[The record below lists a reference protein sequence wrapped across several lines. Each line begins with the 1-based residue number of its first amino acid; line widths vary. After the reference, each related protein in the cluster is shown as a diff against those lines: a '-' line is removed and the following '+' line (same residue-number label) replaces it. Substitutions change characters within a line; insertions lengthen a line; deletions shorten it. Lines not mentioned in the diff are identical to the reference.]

1 MSHAAHL
8 EPVSASEPP
17 ELHDDEA
24 APPKRAP
31 DGRAL
36 RDAIEERDERLGTAQ
51 ALLAA
56 SGKQA
61 LLVVLQGRDTAG
73 KDGTIRN
80 VFSACNPQG
89 CRVTAF
95 AAPSALELSHDYL
108 WRVHAA
114 APPRGYIGIFNRSHY
129 EDVLAAR
136 VRGLVPEEVW
146 SRRYRHIAEFERML
160 VDEGTVVLKFFLHV
174 SRAEQAKRL
183 RKRLEKPEKNWKF
196 DAKDLEDRLRWNAY
210 TLAYRD
216 AFRATSTEWAPWY
229 VEPADDKKVRNYF
242 VADTIVRALE
252 GMDPRP
258 PALPPEKL
266 EALRNTLDAQLAAEG
281 EEP

>member
-1 MSHAAHL
+1 MHL
-8 EPVSASEPP
+8 DPVVASEPP
-17 ELHDDEA
+17 ELHDAEA
-24 APPKRAP
+24 APPDKAP
-31 DGRAL
+31 SGRAL
-36 RDAIEERDERLGTAQ
+36 RSAIEELNERLGAAQ
-51 ALLAA
+51 EMLAA
-56 SGKQA
+56 SGRHA

-95 AAPSALELSHDYL
+95 AAPSTLELSHDYL

-114 APPRGYIGIFNRSHY
+114 APPRGFIGIFNRSHY

-136 VRGLVPEEVW
+136 VRGLVPESVW
-146 SRRYRHIAEFERML
+146 SRRYRHIAEFERVL
-160 VDEGTVVLKFFLHV
+160 VEEGTVVLKFFLHV
-174 SRAEQAKRL
+174 SKAEQARRL

-216 AFRATSTEWAPWY
+216 AFRATSTEWAPWH
-229 VEPADDKKVRNYF
+229 VVPADDKKVRNYF
-242 VADTIVRALE
+242 VAGTIVRALE
-252 GMDPRP
+252 SLDLRP

-266 EALRNTLDAQLAAEG
+266 EALRTTLEAQLGAEQ
-281 EEP
+281 EER

>member
-1 MSHAAHL
+1 MHL
-8 EPVSASEPP
+8 DPVVASDPP
-17 ELHDDEA
+17 ELHDAEA
-24 APPKRAP
+24 APPEGAP
-31 DGRAL
+31 SGRAL
-36 RDAIEERDERLGTAQ
+36 RAAVEELNERLGAAQ
-51 ALLAA
+51 GTLAA
-56 SGKQA
+56 SGKHA

-95 AAPSALELSHDYL
+95 AAPSTLELSHDYL

-114 APPRGYIGIFNRSHY
+114 APPRGFIGIFNRSHY

-136 VRGLVPEEVW
+136 VRGLVPESVW

-160 VDEGTVVLKFFLHV
+160 VEEGTVVLKFFLHV
-174 SRAEQAKRL
+174 SKDEQARRL

-216 AFRATSTEWAPWY
+216 AFRATSTAWAPWY
-229 VEPADDKKVRNYF
+229 VVPGDDKKARNYF

-252 GMDPRP
+252 SLDLRP
-258 PALPPEKL
+258 PELPPEKL
-266 EALRNTLDAQLAAEG
+266 EALRTTLEAQLGAEEG
-281 EEP
+281 EA

>member
-1 MSHAAHL
+1 MHLDPIAA
-8 EPVSASEPP
+8 AEPP
-17 ELHDDEA
+17 ALLDEEA
-24 APPKRAP
+24 APPPKAP
-31 DGRAL
+31 TGRAL
-36 RDAIEERDERLGTAQ
+36 KEAIAGLNERLGVAQ
-51 ALLAA
+51 ELLAA
-56 SGKQA
+56 SGRRA

-114 APPRGYIGIFNRSHY
+114 APPRGFIGIFNRSHY

-136 VRGLVPEEVW
+136 VRGIAPEAVW
-146 SRRYRHIAEFERML
+146 SRRFRHIAEFERML
-160 VDEGTVVLKFFLHV
+160 VDEGTAVLKFFLHV
-174 SRAEQAKRL
+174 SKAEQARRL

-210 TLAYRD
+210 TLAYQD
-216 AFRATSTEWAPWY
+216 AFRATSTAWAPWY
-229 VEPADDKKVRNYF
+229 VVPADDKKTRNYF
-242 VADTIVRALE
+242 VADVIVRALE
-252 GMDPRP
+252 GMDLRP
-258 PALPPEKL
+258 PELPPEKL
-266 EALRNTLDAQLAAEG
+266 DALRTTLEAQLSAESEG
-281 EEP
+281 S

>member
-1 MSHAAHL
+1 MPL
-8 EPVSASEPP
+8 EPIVAAEPP
-17 ELHDDEA
+17 ELLDDEA
-24 APPKRAP
+24 APPPKAP
-31 DGRAL
+31 TGRAL
-36 RDAIEERDERLGTAQ
+36 REAIGGLNERLGVAQ
-51 ALLAA
+51 ELLAA
-56 SGKQA
+56 SGRRA

-95 AAPSALELSHDYL
+95 AAPSALELSHDFL

-114 APPRGYIGIFNRSHY
+114 APPRGLIGIFNRSHY

-136 VRGLVPEEVW
+136 VRGLVPEAVW
-146 SRRYRHIAEFERML
+146 SRRFRHIAEFERML

-174 SRAEQAKRL
+174 SKAEQARRL

-210 TLAYRD
+210 TVAYRD
-216 AFRATSTEWAPWY
+216 AFRATSTAWAPWY
-229 VEPADDKKVRNYF
+229 VVPADDKKVRNYL

-252 GMDPRP
+252 EMDLRP
-258 PALPPEKL
+258 PELPAEKL
-266 EALRNTLDAQLAAEG
+266 ESLRTTLEAQLDAEESG
-281 EEP
+281 E

>member
-1 MSHAAHL
+1 MQLDPIAA
-8 EPVSASEPP
+8 AEPP
-17 ELHDDEA
+17 ELLDEEA
-24 APPKRAP
+24 APPPKAP
-31 DGRAL
+31 TGRAL
-36 RDAIEERDERLGTAQ
+36 KEAIEGLNERLGAAQ
-51 ALLAA
+51 ELLAA
-56 SGKQA
+56 SGKRA

-114 APPRGYIGIFNRSHY
+114 APPRGFIGIFNRSHY

-136 VRGLVPEEVW
+136 VRGIVPESVW
-146 SRRYRHIAEFERML
+146 SRRFRHIAEFERML

-174 SRAEQAKRL
+174 SKAEQARRL

-216 AFRATSTEWAPWY
+216 AFRATSTAWAPWY
-229 VEPADDKKVRNYF
+229 VVPADDKKVRNYF
-242 VADTIVRALE
+242 VADVIVRALE
-252 GMDPRP
+252 GMDLRP
-258 PALPPEKL
+258 PELPPEKL
-266 EALRNTLDAQLAAEG
+266 DALRTTLEAQLSAEG
-281 EEP
+281 DEG

>member
-1 MSHAAHL
+1 MHLDPVAA
-8 EPVSASEPP
+8 AEPP

-24 APPKRAP
+24 APPEKAP
-31 DGRAL
+31 RGRAL
-36 RDAIEERDERLGTAQ
+36 RAAIEELNERLGAAQ
-51 ALLAA
+51 AMLAA

-95 AAPSALELSHDYL
+95 AAPSARELSHDYL

-136 VRGLVPEEVW
+136 VRGLVPESVW
-146 SRRYRHIAEFERML
+146 SHRYRHIAEFERML
-160 VDEGTVVLKFFLHV
+160 VDEGTVVLKFFLHI
-174 SRAEQAKRL
+174 SRGEQARRL

-196 DAKDLEDRLRWNAY
+196 DQKDLEDRLRWNAY

-216 AFRATSTEWAPWY
+216 AFRATSTAWAPWY
-229 VEPADDKKVRNYF
+229 VVPADDKKARNYF

-252 GMDPRP
+252 SLDLRP
-258 PALPPEKL
+258 PELPPQKL
-266 EALRNTLDAQLAAEG
+266 EALRTELDAQLHAEASG
-281 EEP
+281 E

>member
-1 MSHAAHL
+1 MHL
-8 EPVSASEPP
+8 EPIDPSDPP
-17 ELHDDEA
+17 ALHDAEA
-24 APPKRAP
+24 AAP
-31 DGRAL
+31 DGAPKGGAL
-36 RDAIEERDERLGTAQ
+36 RAAIEDLDERLGDLQTT
-51 ALLAA
+51 LAA
-56 SGKQA
+56 SGKHA

-95 AAPSALELSHDYL
+95 AAPSTLELSHDYL

-114 APPRGYIGIFNRSHY
+114 APPRGFIGIFNRSHY

-136 VRGLVPEEVW
+136 VRGLVPESVW

-174 SRAEQAKRL
+174 SRDEQARRL
-183 RKRLEKPEKNWKF
+183 RKRLDKPEKNWKF

-216 AFRATSTEWAPWY
+216 VFRATSTGWAPWY
-229 VEPADDKKVRNYF
+229 AVPADDKKVRDYL

-252 GMDPRP
+252 ALDLRV

-266 EALRNTLDAQLAAEG
+266 EALRTTLAAQLAAE
-281 EEP
+281 EAE

>member
-1 MSHAAHL
+1 MPLDPIAA
-8 EPVSASEPP
+8 AEPP
-17 ELHDDEA
+17 ELRDEEA
-24 APPKRAP
+24 APPPKAP
-31 DGRAL
+31 TGRAL
-36 RDAIEERDERLGTAQ
+36 KEAIEGLNERLGVAQ
-51 ALLAA
+51 ELLAA
-56 SGKQA
+56 SGKGA

-95 AAPSALELSHDYL
+95 AAPSALELGHDYL

-114 APPRGYIGIFNRSHY
+114 VPPRGFIGIFNRSHY

-136 VRGLVPEEVW
+136 VRGLVPEAVW
-146 SRRYRHIAEFERML
+146 SRRFRHIAEFERML

-174 SRAEQAKRL
+174 SKAEQARRL
-183 RKRLEKPEKNWKF
+183 RQRLEKPEKNWKF

-216 AFRATSTEWAPWY
+216 AFRATSTAWAPWY
-229 VEPADDKKVRNYF
+229 VVPADDKKTRNYL
-242 VADTIVRALE
+242 VADVIVRALE
-252 GMDPRP
+252 GMDLRP
-258 PALPPEKL
+258 AELPPEKL
-266 EALRNTLDAQLAAEG
+266 DALRTTLEAQLSAE
-281 EEP
+281 ESND

>member
-1 MSHAAHL
+1 MHL
-8 EPVSASEPP
+8 DPVSASEPP

-24 APPKRAP
+24 APPERTP
-31 DGRAL
+31 SGRAL
-36 RDAIEERDERLGTAQ
+36 REAIEELNGRLGHAQ
-51 ALLAA
+51 SMLAA

-95 AAPSALELSHDYL
+95 AAPSASELSHDYL

-136 VRGLVPEEVW
+136 VRGIVPESVW

-174 SRAEQAKRL
+174 SRDEQARRL

-216 AFRATSTEWAPWY
+216 AFRATSTAWAPWY
-229 VEPADDKKVRNYF
+229 AVPADDKKVRNYF

-252 GMDPRP
+252 SLDLSP
-258 PALPPEKL
+258 PELPPEKL
-266 EALRNTLDAQLAAEG
+266 EALRTTLEAQLSAEHTG
-281 EEP
+281 EA

>member
-1 MSHAAHL
+1 M
-8 EPVSASEPP
+8 
-17 ELHDDEA
+17 
-24 APPKRAP
+24 
-31 DGRAL
+31 
-36 RDAIEERDERLGTAQ
+36 
-51 ALLAA
+51 LAA

-95 AAPSALELSHDYL
+95 AAPSPLELSHDYL

-114 APPRGYIGIFNRSHY
+114 VPPRGYIGIFNRSHY

-136 VRGLVPEEVW
+136 VRGLVPESVW
-146 SRRYRHIAEFERML
+146 SHRYRHIAEFERML

-174 SRAEQAKRL
+174 SRGEQARRL

-216 AFRATSTEWAPWY
+216 AFRATSTAWAPWY
-229 VEPADDKKVRNYF
+229 VVPADDKKVRNYC
-242 VADTIVRALE
+242 VGGTIVRALE
-252 GMDPRP
+252 SLDLRP
-258 PALPPEKL
+258 PELPPEKL
-266 EALRNTLDAQLAAEG
+266 ESLRTTLEAQLAAEQ
-281 EEP
+281 EA